1 MQAVHGS
8 TQVLQKEVKVLFSKF
23 FMRTEV
29 PSVPGKAKQM
39 FSVGVRLLLM
49 S

>member
-23 FMRTEV
+23 FMRTEARC
-29 PSVPGKAKQM
+29 VPGEAKKI
-39 FSVGVRLLLM
+39 FSVGV
-49 S
+49 